1 MQWLSP
7 GSATFCKFTTKLELE
22 EELTQELGIF
32 CRLSSALGLNF
43 GLKFNKTFARFKAL
57 FVGIADIK
65 AVLLFREQR
74 DFRKGTTALLAKP
87 QFSPPMTS
95 PFLGKF

>member
-43 GLKFNKTFARFKAL
+43 GLKFNKTFARFGAL
-57 FVGIADIK
+57 FASKLAFGNRFGFKTCKSLGEGNHLKVATSEGFP
-65 AVLLFREQR
+65 LL
-74 DFRKGTTALLAKP
+74 
-87 QFSPPMTS
+87 
-95 PFLGKF
+95 